1 MQKIIVGA
9 PDAGQRLDKFLQKYL
24 KEAEKGFLYKMLRKK
39 NITLNGGKADGSE
52 KLSPGDELCFFFSR
66 ETFEKFRG
74 VPSVVGT
81 DMPAAPGKA
90 APAGRTGSAGAARH
104 SAVLPDP
111 AKLKVVFE
119 DDHVLF
125 ADKPAGLL
133 TQKAKPEDVSLC
145 EYVEAYLAKAGKEEA
160 LPFSVGSAN
169 RLDRNTSGLVAAGKT
184 LAGQQLLACL
194 FRERLM
200 EKYYFCVVSGHI
212 AAPFHLKQYYLKD
225 SRTNTARLLDT
236 PEEGAETAEL
246 EASPEAEL
254 ADGFTLLKVR
264 LITGRTHQ
272 IRAQLAAAGHPVLGD
287 GKYGVPSVNQAFSA
301 KYGYPLRHQL
311 LHAAEMRVPEYREEL
326 AAKYGLGE
334 AAAAEWQALSGK
346 TVRAPLPASF
356 RSSLRF
362 LGGEAHGE

>member
-39 NITLNGGKADGSE
+39 NITLNGAKADGSE
-52 KLSPGDELCFFFSR
+52 KLAAGDELCFFFSR

-81 DMPAAPGKA
+81 AVTAAPGKA
-90 APAGRTGSAGAARH
+90 SAARAGGAAAARP

-111 AKLKVVFE
+111 AKLKAVFE
-119 DDHVLF
+119 DEHVLF

-133 TQKAKPEDVSLC
+133 TQKAKPEDISLC
-145 EYVEAYLAKAGKEEA
+145 EYIEAYLAKAGGNEA
-160 LPFSVGSAN
+160 LTFSVGTAN

-184 LAGQQLLACL
+184 LAGQQLLALL

-200 EKYYFCVVSGHI
+200 EKYYRCIVSGFI

-246 EASPEAEL
+246 EAFPLEEL
-254 ADGFTLLKVR
+254 ADGFMLLNVR

-287 GKYGVPSVNQAFSA
+287 GKYGVPSVNQAFTA

-311 LHAAEMRVPEYREEL
+311 LHAAEMRVPEYREEF

-334 AAAAEWQALSGK
+334 AAAAEWQALSGR
-346 TVRAPLPASF
+346 TVTAPLPASF

-362 LGGEAHGE
+362 LGGGAHGE